1 MFKSKKKQS
10 FDFAMLL
17 KQARQDENQ
26 LRQWQHLFA
35 KHYHQYTSH
44 ITPMNQAQ
52 TKILTTIKANHHPKT
67 SLKK

>member
-17 KQARQDENQ
+17 KQARQNENQ
-26 LRQWQHLFA
+26 LRQLQHLFA
-35 KHYHQYTSH
+35 KHYHQYPSH
-44 ITPMNQAQ
+44 TTQNNQVQ
-52 TKILTTIKANHHPKT
+52 TKILTTIKANHHPKS